1 MFGLKV
7 QDHHVQHRSPRL
19 EVRLLGNRTAGS
31 VLSVSDTIGVDGE
44 HGLCFWQ
51 AGRVVDLA
59 DPRLSSAFPQVQTAN
74 TRMYRRETT
83 AP

>member
-7 QDHHVQHRSPRL
+7 QDHHVQHRSPRQ

-31 VLSVSDTIGVDGE
+31 VLSVPDTIGVDGE